1 MIRPLPYRWIVFFI
15 ACSNFFLS
23 QFYRA
28 ANAVI
33 APTLVA
39 DLALDTEQLGLLSG
53 SFFYGFALTQIPIT
67 LLLDRIGPRRMMGG
81 LSLIGIGGAFIFSW
95 AQGFGAGLAG
105 RVLLGVGMACNL
117 MGTLKLLTVWF
128 GPLRFATLSGIVF
141 SIGTLGNMAA
151 TSPFVLLVDFMGWRP
166 AFRMIALINL
176 FLVAAFYVVVR
187 DRPAGSTDSCSGETS
202 SSGTSGSMSHVR
214 LLLRKRDYWI
224 ISIGTMASYGVF
236 AAFQTLWA
244 GPYLMEV
251 MGFSPMMCGHL
262 ILLMNAGFLIGPTLW
277 GVLSDRLFKTRK
289 WIVAGGLL
297 GFSLLTA
304 VLAVLRPGTFPW
316 VFALIFLCCGLLRGT
331 GSLMYTQIKELMP
344 LQMAGTAMTGI
355 NFFTMIGPAFFLQG
369 LGTLMQ
375 SLYPHASRGADAF
388 SDAFLVCSFSL
399 MVVFLLYFLTHER
412 RASSEA

>member
-1 MIRPLPYRWIVFFI
+1 
-15 ACSNFFLS
+15 
-23 QFYRA
+23 
-28 ANAVI
+28 
-33 APTLVA
+33 
-39 DLALDTEQLGLLSG
+39 
-53 SFFYGFALTQIPIT
+53 
-67 LLLDRIGPRRMMGG
+67 
-81 LSLIGIGGAFIFSW
+81 
-95 AQGFGAGLAG
+95 
-105 RVLLGVGMACNL
+105 
-117 MGTLKLLTVWF
+117 
-128 GPLRFATLSGIVF
+128 
-141 SIGTLGNMAA
+141 
-151 TSPFVLLVDFMGWRP
+151 
-166 AFRMIALINL
+166 
-176 FLVAAFYVVVR
+176 
-187 DRPAGSTDSCSGETS
+187 
-202 SSGTSGSMSHVR
+202 
-214 LLLRKRDYWI
+214 
-224 ISIGTMASYGVF
+224 
-236 AAFQTLWA
+236 
-244 GPYLMEV
+244 
-251 MGFSPMMCGHL
+251 MGFSPMMCGQL

-304 VLAVLRPGTFPW
+304 VLAVLRPGTLPW